1 MAAQAIRR
9 SFLALFTKKALATY
23 VQLQDGVIRR
33 HLAAWIQVH
42 GGREFDI
49 KHVIR
54 CPPGPHRVP
63 LSWII
68 PPPPPPGWRLYHAV
82 HCRMHACV
90 RLPLVTPLP
99 PRGRATIAFSGS
111 TR

>member
-23 VQLQDGVIRR
+23 VQLQDGIIRR
-33 HLAAWIQVH
+33 HLADWIRDH

-54 CPPGPHRVP
+54 LTAGPHP
-63 LSWII
+63 
-68 PPPPPPGWRLYHAV
+68 
-82 HCRMHACV
+82 
-90 RLPLVTPLP
+90 LPLPWIPVDGDTGAAAGFPLCC
-99 PRGRATIAFSGS
+99 TFS
-111 TR
+111 R

>member
-33 HLAAWIQVH
+33 HLADWIRDH

-54 CPPGPHRVP
+54 LAAGPHP
-63 LSWII
+63 
-68 PPPPPPGWRLYHAV
+68 
-82 HCRMHACV
+82 
-90 RLPLVTPLP
+90 LPLPWIPADGGAGAAAPAALAV
-99 PRGRATIAFSGS
+99 RCAFS
-111 TR
+111 R